1 MGDYHRGG
9 VYVLGGVLLGVIG
22 SVLIGQ
28 QKGRLRPA
36 ATTLLSKGLDM
47 KDQAAA
53 AFEVAKEQTEDLFA
67 EAEDLRQNRTS
78 GGRASSASPHDSNDA
93 S

>member
-1 MGDYHRGG
+1 MGDYHRSG
-9 VYVLGGVLLGVIG
+9 VYVLGGVILGVIG

-36 ATTLLSKGLDM
+36 ATALLSKGLDI

-53 AFEVAKEQTEDLFA
+53 AFDVAKEQTEDLFA
-67 EAEDLRQNRTS
+67 EAEDLRQQRKS
-78 GGRASSASPHDSNDA
+78 GGSASSASPQDSNDP